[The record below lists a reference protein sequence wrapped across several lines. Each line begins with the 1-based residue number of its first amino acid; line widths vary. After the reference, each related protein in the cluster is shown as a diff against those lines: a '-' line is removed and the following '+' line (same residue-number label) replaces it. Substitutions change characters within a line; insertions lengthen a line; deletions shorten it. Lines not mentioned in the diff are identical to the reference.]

1 MTDHTAR
8 MHFVHHVRRHAAVA
22 AVLMTASALLTTA
35 SLSACRPPWAHT
47 VQAPTATGLYP
58 DQAVTAV
65 EAAGLRV
72 RFRAVPA
79 LEEANA
85 NTNGYSVTAQ
95 EPAAGTQ
102 LAPGDTVT
110 LTLTPSVNAGDEPVT
125 PAAGVT
131 VPSVVGLDP
140 NAAVRRLTRLGLVV
154 DIPATGPR
162 TVLEVTAQAP
172 SPGTRT
178 TQGSHVRLSL

>member
-1 MTDHTAR
+1 
-8 MHFVHHVRRHAAVA
+8 MHLVRRPPGVAVVVLTAA
-22 AVLMTASALLTTA
+22 ALLTAGT
-35 SLSACRPPWAHT
+35 LSACRPPWAPAL
-47 VQAPTATGLYP
+47 QAPTAIGLYP

-72 RFRAVPA
+72 VFRAVPA
-79 LEEANA
+79 LEGADA

-95 EPAAGTQ
+95 APAAGTQ

-110 LTLTPSVNAGDEPVT
+110 LTLTPSVNAGDNLIT
-125 PAAGVT
+125 PADGVT
-131 VPSVVGLDP
+131 VPSVIGLDP
-140 NAAVRRLTRLGLVV
+140 NGAVRLLTRLGLVV

-162 TVLEVTAQAP
+162 TTLVVTGQTP
-172 SPGTRT
+172 SPGIRT